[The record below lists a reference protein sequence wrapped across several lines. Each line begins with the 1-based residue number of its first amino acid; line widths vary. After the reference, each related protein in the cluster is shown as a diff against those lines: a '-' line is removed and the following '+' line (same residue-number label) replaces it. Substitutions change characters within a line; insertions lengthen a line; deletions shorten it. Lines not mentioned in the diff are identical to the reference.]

1 MVAIGVSGVEDRSE
15 PRLAREFGLG
25 GTRWHGVGLI
35 LDDVRWHKIWIK
47 WVKYCSNPHITPLL
61 RLGVSTSRPVFQSN
75 SFPLLGRLG
84 GVNRLVLEAI

>member
-1 MVAIGVSGVEDRSE
+1 LVWTWRGLTDLMVAIGVSGVEDRSE

-47 WVKYCSNPHITPLL
+47 WVKYCSNPHNKTDTCQV
-61 RLGVSTSRPVFQSN
+61 RT
-75 SFPLLGRLG
+75 
-84 GVNRLVLEAI
+84 